1 MNPNLESYKKT
12 QFTPAVQPDYGDLVI
27 CITDNIWAVDVVII
41 ELSVEPT
48 AETMAEGFGWY
59 NEPGNCG
66 RFQ

>member
-1 MNPNLESYKKT
+1 MNPNLESYKRT
-12 QFTPAVQPDYGDLVI
+12 QFTPAAQPDYGDLVI
-27 CITDNIWAVDVVII
+27 CLIDDQWAEGGFIL

-66 RFQ
+66 RF